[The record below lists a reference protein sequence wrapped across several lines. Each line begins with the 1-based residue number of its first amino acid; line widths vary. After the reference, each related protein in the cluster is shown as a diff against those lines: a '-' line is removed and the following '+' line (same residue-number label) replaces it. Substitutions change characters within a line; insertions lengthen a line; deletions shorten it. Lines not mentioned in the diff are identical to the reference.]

1 MRVCV
6 CCVYI
11 YIYIYIY
18 IYFIVKLSNL
28 IQNQRINNLADLQ
41 IRKELIALKFT

>member
-1 MRVCV
+1 MCV
-6 CCVYI
+6 CCV
-11 YIYIYIY
+11 YIY

>member
-1 MRVCV
+1 MCVCV
-6 CCVYI
+6 CC
-11 YIYIYIY
+11 IYIY

>member
-1 MRVCV
+1 MCVCV
-6 CCVYI
+6 V
-11 YIYIYIY
+11 YIYIY

>member
-1 MRVCV
+1 MCVCV
-6 CCVYI
+6 V
-11 YIYIYIY
+11 YIY